1 MHYLQI
7 QSYDGADIDGNVSE
21 ISATSY
27 LPLSDITDLDEFP
40 TFETDNCASTTQ
52 IISRSTRNG
61 ILCRLISRELVTVV
75 T

>member
-40 TFETDNCASTTQ
+40 TFETENCASTTQ
-52 IISRSTRNG
+52 NHQPIDEEWNSLKTN
-61 ILCRLISRELVTVV
+61 
-75 T
+75 